1 MPWRVRVRAG
11 DDVLGGKDSLYIC
24 KYKPCLVAG
33 DPLVEENYPVTF
45 YYATKFKTKHE
56 AINTAILRGYTEF
69 DIRTPAGAYVKH
81 IVHKGDV
88 FVKVKY

>member
-1 MPWRVRVRAG
+1 MSWRVRVREG
-11 DDVLGGKDSLYIC
+11 DHRLGGLESLYIC
-24 KYKPCLVAG
+24 TYKLRLVAG
-33 DPLVEENYPVTF
+33 DPLVEEKFPVTF

-69 DIRTPAGAYVKH
+69 DIRTPTGAYIKH